1 VNPSA
6 GTITPTTGMV
16 DLTQIKIDSIATIL
30 IFVDPDSNDIAPKFN
45 QLVSI
50 EQDETPG
57 IVVVGEEDTIAAL
70 GSVGASSYTTFSR
83 HE

>member
-1 VNPSA
+1 MPFLNRFGLVL
-6 GTITPTTGMV
+6 MFV
-16 DLTQIKIDSIATIL
+16 Y
-30 IFVDPDSNDIAPKFN
+30 VDPNSFDIAPKFN

-57 IVVVGEEDTIAAL
+57 VTVTGEEDTISTL
-70 GSVGASSYTTFSR
+70 GSVGAATYTTFSR

>member
-1 VNPSA
+1 MVN
-6 GTITPTTGMV
+6 
-16 DLTQIKIDSIATIL
+16 LTQIQIDSVATLL

-50 EQDETPG
+50 EKDQTPG
-57 IVVVGEEDTIAAL
+57 IVITGEADSIAAL

>member
-1 VNPSA
+1 
-6 GTITPTTGMV
+6 MV
-16 DLTQIKIDSIATIL
+16 DLNQIKIDSVATLL
-30 IFVDPDSNDIAPKFN
+30 IFVDPNSNDIAPKFN

-50 EQDETPG
+50 EKDETPG
-57 IVVVGEEDTIAAL
+57 IVVTGEEDTIATL